1 MDWRR
6 NGPRFDIIAPM
17 SYQPGSLRSD
27 FLLDPSVTFLN
38 HGSFGATPRPVFD
51 SYQHWQRELEYEPVE
66 FIGRRGPALL
76 RESRAVLAE
85 HLHCGK
91 DDIVYVPNATYGI
104 NVVVRSLQLGPDD
117 EVLTTNHEYGAI
129 EKTWRFI
136 GQKRGYKFINH
147 PMTPG
152 PFDSKD
158 EWVDMLWKGVTNK
171 TRVIALS
178 HITAPTGLIFPIQ
191 EVCQRA
197 REAGIMTVID
207 GAHAPGQI
215 DLNMPELGAD
225 FYSGNMHKWMCAP
238 KGSAFLYARPEVQSL
253 IEPLVVSWGYQS
265 ANPGPSTF
273 IDNLEW
279 TGTRDVSAYIAA
291 ADAVKY
297 IQSHDWPSVRAT
309 CHQLAVE
316 TLDAL
321 VEWSKEPPLSTTS
334 WFSQM
339 VSAPLSSTLDLI
351 GLGEFLR
358 SRKIVVPLVDW
369 NKRKFT
375 RVSVQAYTTREDLA
389 YLVNSIKEFAESH

>member
-1 MDWRR
+1 
-6 NGPRFDIIAPM
+6 M

-51 SYQHWQRELEYEPVE
+51 AYQYWQRELELNPVE
-66 FIGRRGPALL
+66 FIGRRAPVLL
-76 RESRAVLAE
+76 RESREVLSQY
-85 HLHCGK
+85 LHCGK
-91 DDIVYVPNATYGI
+91 DDLVYVPNATYGI
-104 NVVVRSLQLGPDD
+104 NVVVRSLQLNPGD
-117 EVLTTNHEYGAI
+117 EVLTTDHEYGAI

-136 GQKRGYKFINH
+136 GEKRGYHFINH
-147 PMTPG
+147 PMPPL
-152 PFDSKD
+152 PFDSKED
-158 EWVDMLWKGVTNK
+158 WVELFWKGVTPNTK
-171 TRVIALS
+171 VIAIS
-178 HITAPTGLIFPIQ
+178 HITAPTGLIFPVQ

-207 GAHAPGQI
+207 GAHAPGQVE
-215 DLNMPELGAD
+215 LNMPELGAD
-225 FYSGNMHKWMCAP
+225 FYSGNLHKWMCAP

-265 ANPGPSTF
+265 RTPGPSTF

-297 IQSHDWPSVRAT
+297 IQSHDWPSVRAA
-309 CHQLAVE
+309 CHELAIETME
-316 TLDAL
+316 TLAN
-321 VEWSKEPPLSTTS
+321 WSKMPPLSTTE

-339 VSAPLSSTLDLI
+339 VSAPLPSDLDLV

-358 SRKIVVPLVDW
+358 SRKIVVPLIEW
-369 NKRKFT
+369 NQRKFT
-375 RVSVQAYTTREDLA
+375 RVSVQAYTTRENLA
-389 YLVNSIKEFAESH
+389 YLIDSIQEFAKSR